1 MNRSRVAIA
10 ACLLFGACDGPR
22 EDAGERIDARSGA
35 TGGESS
41 IVSGPAER
49 RGEELDR
56 KARERD
62 RAVEANT
69 GGEPSD

>member
-1 MNRSRVAIA
+1 MNRSRLAIA
-10 ACLLFGACDGPR
+10 TCLLFGACDGPR

-41 IVSGPAER
+41 MISGPAER

-56 KARERD
+56 KASERD
-62 RAVEANT
+62 RTVEANS
-69 GGEPSD
+69 GRGPPE

>member
-1 MNRSRVAIA
+1 MDRPRIALA
-10 ACLLFGACDGPR
+10 ACLMFAACDGPH
-22 EDAGERIDARSGA
+22 EDAGERIDAKSGA

-56 KARERD
+56 QEREGEG
-62 RAVEANT
+62 AVEAN
-69 GGEPSD
+69 SKR

>member
-1 MNRSRVAIA
+1 MYRLRTAFLV
-10 ACLLFGACDGPR
+10 CLLLAACDGPL
-22 EDAGERIDARSGA
+22 EDAGERMDARNGA

-56 KARERD
+56 QARERD
-62 RAVEANT
+62 RAADGT
-69 GGEPSD
+69 GK